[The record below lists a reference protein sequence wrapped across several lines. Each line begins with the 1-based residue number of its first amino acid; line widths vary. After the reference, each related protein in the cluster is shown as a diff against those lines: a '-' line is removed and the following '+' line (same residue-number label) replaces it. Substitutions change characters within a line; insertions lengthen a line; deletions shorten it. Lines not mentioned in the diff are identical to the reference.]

1 VSGPAPQLTEA
12 LRDRY
17 TIERELG
24 RGGMATVY
32 LAHDHRHDRLVAL
45 KLLHV
50 ELAHTLGPDR
60 FQREIRLA
68 AGLQHPHIL
77 TVLDS
82 GEAAG
87 LLWYTM
93 PYVEG
98 ESLRDRLRRERQL
111 PLDEALRIATEAARA
126 LDYAH
131 RHGVIHRD
139 IKPENILLSRD
150 GDTLVADFGVGRT
163 LSGATGD
170 LTETGL
176 VVGTPHY
183 MSPEQA
189 AGQRELDGRTDL
201 YSLACVLY
209 EMLAGEAPFGGPT
222 AQLVLARR
230 LTETPRP
237 LTQVRETVPPPV
249 SLAVQRALAR
259 VPADRFPS
267 TAEFA
272 RALAVTQAPAP
283 PAGFRIPRRRAPW
296 GVVVLA
302 IAILLGLALLSLLFR
317 GHPGAESASPTRL
330 AVLPFENLGDS
341 ADAYFADGVADAIR
355 GKLTALPGLEV
366 IASSSSNQ
374 YRRTTKRPEQ
384 IGRELEARYLL
395 VGRVR
400 WARAED
406 GTSRV
411 QVRPELVDAL
421 SGAERWGEAF
431 EAPLTDVFAVEAQI
445 AGKVAE
451 ALDVAL
457 GTREQEALG
466 ARPTSSLEAYDAF
479 LRGDEISRGA
489 STNNPTALQAALPY
503 YRRAVALDSGFALA
517 WTRLAR
523 VHALL
528 YNPNFYLPA
537 DSAAATR
544 SAARALALA
553 PSLPDARLALGE
565 YYRRV
570 EGNEEAAL
578 EQYEIGRRLAPSDGR
593 FLAPMSL
600 ADQSLGRWEDAV
612 AHAREGFRLDPRFSP
627 PARYLS
633 RALAFLRRYDEALAA
648 ADQAV
653 TLDPISPD
661 AAWAKAVVHIA
672 RGDLAAAQAVYREVS
687 PPIPRPTLVA
697 FMSQFWELA
706 WTLEPA
712 DLDLLVSLSPAE
724 FGDDRAGWGLCLA
737 MGWALKGDTARSR
750 AYADSAR
757 TGYEQL
763 LRANPRNAQA
773 YGLMG
778 LGLAY
783 AGRYDE
789 AVAATRRSVALLGP
803 EADRYIGIYNQ
814 LQLARV
820 YAIAGRLEEAEA
832 ELERLLRVPSYL
844 SPGWLRVDPTFA
856 ALRGRPRFER
866 LVGQRPQG
874 R

>member
-32 LAHDHRHDRLVAL
+32 LAHDRKHDRLVAL
-45 KLLHV
+45 KLLHA

-111 PLDEALRIATEAARA
+111 PVDEALRIATEAARA

-139 IKPENILLSRD
+139 IKPENILLTRD
-150 GDTLVADFGVGRT
+150 GDTLVADFGVGRAMGGST
-163 LSGATGD
+163 REP
-170 LTETGL
+170 LTDTGL

-222 AQLVLARR
+222 AQVILARR

-237 LTQVRETVPPPV
+237 LTQVRDTVPEPV

-272 RALAVTQAPAP
+272 RALAAAPAP
-283 PAGFRIPRRRAPW
+283 TAPAGVRTPRRRLPW
-296 GVVVLA
+296 GLGVLA
-302 IAILLGLALLSLLFR
+302 IAILLGLALLFVSRR
-317 GHPGAESASPTRL
+317 GPSGADSAGATRV

-374 YRRTTKRPEQ
+374 YRGTTKRPEQ

-400 WARAED
+400 WARAAD

-411 QVRPELVDAL
+411 QVRPELVDAS
-421 SGAERWGEAF
+421 SGAERWGEPF
-431 EAPLTDVFAVEAQI
+431 EAPLTDVFAVEAEI

-457 GTREQEALG
+457 GTREREALG
-466 ARPTSSLEAYDAF
+466 ERPTTSLEAYDAF

-489 STNNPTALQAALPY
+489 STIAPAALQAALPHY
-503 YRRAVALDSGFALA
+503 GRALALDSGFALA

-523 VHALL
+523 IHAML
-528 YNPNFYLPA
+528 YNPNFHLPA
-537 DSAAATR
+537 DSAAA
-544 SAARALALA
+544 ARAVARAIAIA
-553 PSLPDARLALGE
+553 PSLPDTRLALGE

-570 EGNEEAAL
+570 EENEEAAL
-578 EQYEIGRRLAPSDGR
+578 KQYEIGRRLAPSDGR
-593 FLAPMSL
+593 FFAPMSL

-612 AHAREGFRLDPRFSP
+612 AHAREGLRLSPRFSP
-627 PARYLS
+627 QARFLS
-633 RALAFLRRYDEALAA
+633 RALVFLRRYDEALAA
-648 ADQAV
+648 AEQAV
-653 TLDPISPD
+653 TLDPMSPD
-661 AAWAKAVVHIA
+661 AAWAKAVVHVA
-672 RGDLAAAQAVYREVS
+672 RGDLAAARAVYREAS

-697 FMSQFWELA
+697 FMSLFWELA

-737 MGWALKGDTARSR
+737 MGWALKGDSARSR
-750 AYADSAR
+750 AYADSGR
-757 TGYEQL
+757 VGFEQQ
-763 LRANPRNAQA
+763 LRASPGNHQA

-778 LGLAY
+778 LDLAY

-789 AVAATRRSVALLGP
+789 AVAAARRSVALHGP
-803 EADRYIGIYNQ
+803 EVDQYSGTYNQ

-820 YAIAGRLEEAEA
+820 YSIAGRLEEAEK
-832 ELERLLRVPSYL
+832 ELEGLLRVPSYL
-844 SPGWLRVDPTFA
+844 SPGWLRIDPTFA

-866 LVGQRPQG
+866 LVGQRP
-874 R
+874 

>member
-1 VSGPAPQLTEA
+1 
-12 LRDRY
+12 
-17 TIERELG
+17 
-24 RGGMATVY
+24 MATVY
-32 LAHDHRHDRLVAL
+32 LAHDRKHDRLVAL

-50 ELAHTLGPDR
+50 ELAHTLGLDR

-82 GEAAG
+82 GDAAG

-139 IKPENILLSRD
+139 IKPENILLTRD
-150 GDTLVADFGVGRT
+150 GDTLVADFGVGRA
-163 LSGATGD
+163 LGGDTGGP
-170 LTETGL
+170 LTDTGL

-189 AGQRELDGRTDL
+189 TGQRELDGRTDL

-222 AQLVLARR
+222 PQLVLARR

-237 LTQVRETVPPPV
+237 LTQVRETVPEPV

-272 RALAVTQAPAP
+272 RALALAPVP
-283 PAGFRIPRRRAPW
+283 TSPAGVRTRRQRVPL
-296 GVVVLA
+296 GLVVLG
-302 IAILLGLALLSLLFR
+302 ITILLGLALLSLLLR
-317 GHPGAESASPTRL
+317 GHSGAESATATRL

-341 ADAYFADGVADAIR
+341 ADAYFADGVTDAIR

-411 QVRPELVDAL
+411 QVRPELVDAS
-421 SGAERWGEAF
+421 SGAERWGKAF
-431 EAPLTDVFAVEAQI
+431 EAPLTDVFAVEAEI

-466 ARPTSSLEAYDAF
+466 ERPTSSLEAYDAF

-489 STNNPTALQAALPY
+489 STNAPAALQAALPY
-503 YRRAVALDSGFALA
+503 YRRAVALDTGFALA

-528 YNPNFYLPA
+528 YNPNLYLPA
-537 DSAAATR
+537 DSAAAAR
-544 SAARALALA
+544 AAARALALA
-553 PSLPDARLALGE
+553 PSLPDTRLALGE

-570 EGNEEAAL
+570 EGNQDVAL

-600 ADQSLGRWEDAV
+600 AYQSLGRWEDAV
-612 AHAREGFRLDPRFSP
+612 THAREGFRLDPRFSP

-633 RALAFLRRYDEALAA
+633 RALVFLRRYDEALAA

-653 TLDPISPD
+653 TLDPTSPD
-661 AAWAKAVVHIA
+661 NAWSKAVVHIA
-672 RGDLAAAQAVYREVS
+672 RGDLAAAQTVYREVS
-687 PPIPRPTLVA
+687 PPIPRPILVA
-697 FMSQFWELA
+697 FMSQFWELV

-712 DLDLLVSLSPAE
+712 DLDLLVSLPPAE
-724 FGDDRAGWGLCLA
+724 FGDDRGEWGLCLA
-737 MGWALKGDTARSR
+737 MGWALKGNTARSR

-757 TGYEQL
+757 IGYERQ
-763 LRANPRNAQA
+763 LRANPRNVQA

-783 AGRYDE
+783 AGRYEE
-789 AVAATRRSVALLGP
+789 AVAAARRSVALLGP
-803 EADRYIGIYNQ
+803 EADQYIGIYNQ

-820 YAIAGRLEEAEA
+820 YAIAGRLAEAEA

-844 SPGWLRVDPTFA
+844 SPGWLRIDPTFA

>member
-1 VSGPAPQLTEA
+1 VPGPAPQLIEA
-12 LRDRY
+12 LHDRY

-24 RGGMATVY
+24 HGGMATVY
-32 LAHDHRHDRLVAL
+32 LAHDRKHDRLVAL
-45 KLLHV
+45 KLLHA

-139 IKPENILLSRD
+139 IKPENILLTRD
-150 GDTLVADFGVGRT
+150 GDTLVADFGVGRALGGST
-163 LSGATGD
+163 REPLTG
-170 LTETGL
+170 TGL

-189 AGQRELDGRTDL
+189 VGQRELDGRTDL

-237 LTQVRETVPPPV
+237 LTQVRETVPEPV
-249 SLAVQRALAR
+249 SQAVQRALAR

-272 RALAVTQAPAP
+272 RALAVTQAAIP
-283 PAGFRIPRRRAPW
+283 PGVRTPRRRVPW

-317 GHPGAESASPTRL
+317 GRSGAESATATRL

-374 YRRTTKRPEQ
+374 YRRTTKRPQQ

-411 QVRPELVDAL
+411 QVRPELVDAS

-431 EAPLTDVFAVEAQI
+431 EAPLTDVFAVEAEI

-457 GTREQEALG
+457 GTREHEVLG
-466 ARPTSSLEAYDAF
+466 ERPTSSLEAYDAL

-489 STNNPTALQAALPY
+489 STNAPAALQAALPY

-537 DSAAATR
+537 DSAAAAR
-544 SAARALALA
+544 AGARALALA
-553 PSLPDARLALGE
+553 PSLPDSRLALGE

-570 EGNEEAAL
+570 EGNQEVAL

-612 AHAREGFRLDPRFSP
+612 AHAREGFRLDPRSST

-633 RALAFLRRYDEALAA
+633 RALVFLRRYDEALAA

-653 TLDPISPD
+653 TLDPTSPD
-661 AAWAKAVVHIA
+661 AAWAKAVVHVA

-697 FMSQFWELA
+697 FMSLFWELV

-712 DLDLLVSLSPAE
+712 DLDLLVSLSPSE

-750 AYADSAR
+750 ALADSAR
-757 TGYEQL
+757 IGFEQL
-763 LRANPRNAQA
+763 LRANPRNDQA

-789 AVAATRRSVALLGP
+789 AVAAARRSVALLGP
-803 EADRYIGIYNQ
+803 EADQYNGIYNQ

-820 YAIAGRLEEAEA
+820 YAIAGRLEEAEV

-844 SPGWLRVDPTFA
+844 SPGWLRIDPTFA
-856 ALRGRPRFER
+856 ALRGRPRFDR
-866 LVGQRPQG
+866 LVGQRP
-874 R
+874 